1 MDANLGA
8 QLLLFCC
15 HGAVRKAELRRGKD
29 VAHALGKAK
38 ISNSAFVLRR
48 HSMVWSPVAGLSDE
62 EIEHATDRAQ
72 QHCSRKRAVPNTA
85 RSPKKKKLK
94 SDLVL
99 AAATL
104 SDEGSDDGDFEPPAS
119 APAGKPPQ
127 SKPKKKRIL
136 TTVPELA
143 RRLCRCGRVR
153 KKKSRGMSCFQNF
166 DQQDLEHVR
175 LSFQK
180 LHKVDQDQLATRHC
194 LETSM
199 LRLRLQRAV

>member
-1 MDANLGA
+1 
-8 QLLLFCC
+8 
-15 HGAVRKAELRRGKD
+15 
-29 VAHALGKAK
+29 
-38 ISNSAFVLRR
+38 
-48 HSMVWSPVAGLSDE
+48 MVWSPVAGLSDE
-62 EIEHATDRAQ
+62 ENEHATDRAQ

-94 SDLVL
+94 SDLAL

-119 APAGKPPQ
+119 ASAGKPPR

-136 TTVPELA
+136 TTIPELA

-153 KKKSRGMSCFQNF
+153 KKKSRGTSCFQNF
-166 DQQDLEHVR
+166 DQQDLENVR

-194 LETSM
+194 F
-199 LRLRLQRAV
+199 RDQRVRAPSAEAV